1 MCCVLVVYYSRYI
14 LNVVLFLQ
22 LKSLFVLFKSCL
34 SFFVLFFV
42 NPSYTALFLLIN
54 LKTTYNT
61 QTKHVSFTHKNSLGN
76 NTFAFP
82 KLFLA
87 INYVVL

>member
-22 LKSLFVLFKSCL
+22 LKSLFVLFKSCF

-42 NPSYTALFLLIN
+42 NPPYTALFLLIN
-54 LKTTYNT
+54 LKTTYNA
-61 QTKHVSFTHKNSLGN
+61 QTKRVSFTHKNSLGN
-76 NTFAFP
+76 NTFVFP

>member
-1 MCCVLVVYYSRYI
+1 MCCVLVVYYSLYI

-22 LKSLFVLFKSCL
+22 LKSLFVLFKSCF
-34 SFFVLFFV
+34 SFFVPFFV

-54 LKTTYNT
+54 IKTTYNAR
-61 QTKHVSFTHKNSLGN
+61 TKRVSFTHKNSLGN
-76 NTFAFP
+76 KTFAFP
-82 KLFLA
+82 KLFLV